1 LALVAGA
8 VQAVILVLEVLA
20 HLLRLVEMEW
30 LVLAALAVVV
40 AMVGSMVRAVVK
52 PAAVEAAE

>member
-8 VQAVILVLEVLA
+8 VQAVILVREVLA
-20 HLLRLVEMEW
+20 HLSRLVEMEW
-30 LVLAALAVVV
+30 GALAALAVVV